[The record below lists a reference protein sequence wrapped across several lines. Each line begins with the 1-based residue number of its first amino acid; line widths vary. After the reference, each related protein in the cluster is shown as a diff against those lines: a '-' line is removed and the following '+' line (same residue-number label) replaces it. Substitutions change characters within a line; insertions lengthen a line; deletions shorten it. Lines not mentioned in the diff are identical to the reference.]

1 MPFAQFYCTDT
12 LHFSYIV
19 DILRTGLMNCTYPLT
34 ESILMD
40 TVRRDTRAR
49 WKSLESVTA
58 FGWCGSAVIG
68 GALADRY
75 SYGK

>member
-1 MPFAQFYCTDT
+1 
-12 LHFSYIV
+12 
-19 DILRTGLMNCTYPLT
+19 MNCTYPLT

-40 TVRRDTRAR
+40 TVPRDKRAR

-75 SYGK
+75 DYGQSVFYFPRAHALPVSRY